1 MKTFFKILWKIIK
14 ITLFLIIVVLVLG
27 LIFRNWVA
35 KTCIE
40 KGSAFLGVPTTVQT
54 VKISIDDPHIE
65 IRDLIVKNPV
75 NKGFNENN
83 VVYEVRRFFCDYEF
97 FAMFKKT
104 VHVRDVQ
111 IDLKYFNVELN
122 NKGDLNIL
130 NLKPD
135 MIKDLKASQGDKK
148 AEEELKDE
156 TKILVDKL
164 MLKLDT
170 LEFQS
175 SSPAIPNFKLDLNY
189 SNVFENLEGTSAEIG
204 LKVLAQAFK
213 GTPLDA
219 ILKVGKIDLTK
230 SASEL
235 ASQLGSAVGSATG
248 SANKAVN
255 DAGNAASD
263 AVNKAAEAAGNAAK
277 KASDAVKGLF
287 GK

>member
-1 MKTFFKILWKIIK
+1 MKTFFKIIWKIIK
-14 ITLFLIIVVLVLG
+14 IALFLIIVVLVLG
-27 LIFRNWVA
+27 LLFRNWVV
-35 KTCIE
+35 KTAIE

-54 VKISIDDPHIE
+54 VNISIEDPHIE
-65 IRDLIVKNPV
+65 IKDLIVSNPV
-75 NKGFNENN
+75 DKGFNENN
-83 VVYEVRRFFCDYEF
+83 VVYEVRRFFCDYDIL
-97 FAMFKKT
+97 AMFKKN

-111 IDLKYFNVELN
+111 IDLRYFNVELN
-122 NKGDLNIL
+122 DKGDLNIL

-156 TKILVDKL
+156 TKISVDKL

-219 ILKVGKIDLTK
+219 IMKVGKIDLTK

-235 ASQLGSAVGSATG
+235 ASQLGSVAGSATD
-248 SANKAVN
+248 AVN

>member
-1 MKTFFKILWKIIK
+1 MKTFFKIIWKIIK
-14 ITLFLIIVVLVLG
+14 IALFLIIVVLVLG
-27 LIFRNWVA
+27 LLFRNWVV
-35 KTCIE
+35 KTAIE

-54 VKISIDDPHIE
+54 VNISIEDPHIE
-65 IRDLIVKNPV
+65 IKDLIVSNPV
-75 NKGFNENN
+75 DKGFNENN
-83 VVYEVRRFFCDYEF
+83 VVYEVRRFFCDYDIL
-97 FAMFKKT
+97 AMFKKN

-111 IDLKYFNVELN
+111 IDLRYFNVELN

-156 TKILVDKL
+156 TKISVDKL

-219 ILKVGKIDLTK
+219 IMKVGKIDLTK

-235 ASQLGSAVGSATG
+235 ASQLGSVAGSATD
-248 SANKAVN
+248 AVN